1 MFKILQ
7 TSGIPGWIVFT
18 YENNI
23 PVCVWI
29 STQECRKLP
38 CIVDERLCGDTF
50 LRVEKIGKLEF
61 AVSDIWMYN
70 GNCVFACS
78 TFQQRYTWLKTLLTQ
93 FTSCI
98 DDVTV
103 DLIHKSD
110 LDMSQ
115 IKIRGYECYT
125 NEINTPGFFIESS
138 STRKIKKL
146 SMPDCYQVEGG
157 GYLRVPDLKTSEYL
171 RSLGNEFELPC
182 EKVDE
187 DSWKIIQ

>member
-1 MFKILQ
+1 M
-7 TSGIPGWIVFT
+7 FT

-23 PVCVWI
+23 PVCAWI

-78 TFQQRYTWLKTLLTQ
+78 TFQQRYDWLKTLLKQ
-93 FTSCI
+93 FTNCI
-98 DDVTV
+98 DGVTI

-125 NEINTPGFFIESS
+125 DEINKHGFFVESEPPKPVS
-138 STRKIKKL
+138 NCMKIKKL
-146 SMPDCYQVEGG
+146 PLPDCYQVGDS
-157 GYLRVPDLKTSEYL
+157 GYLLVPDMKTSEYL

-182 EKVDE
+182 QKVDE
-187 DSWKIIQ
+187 DSWRLM